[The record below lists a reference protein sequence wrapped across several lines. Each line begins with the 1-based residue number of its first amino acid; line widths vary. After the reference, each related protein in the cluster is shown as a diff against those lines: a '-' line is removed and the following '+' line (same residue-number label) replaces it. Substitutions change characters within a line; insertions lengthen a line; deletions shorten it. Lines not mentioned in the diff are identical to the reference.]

1 MPVSFDDLNET
12 LERRHSERSAPERST
27 PSNTTSVNA
36 PPLNDTPD
44 ISEERITD
52 DRIIQPSKLSDWN
65 DASAISKPSASMS
78 ELRAARKSAGMP
90 VLEDIDNLGKCCI
103 LLTEK
108 HEEVIHQISSFS
120 KEELLVIIL
129 CLDDKL
135 YSLLTD
141 LLGNLIETSGEEM
154 VRI

>member
-1 MPVSFDDLNET
+1 
-12 LERRHSERSAPERST
+12 
-27 PSNTTSVNA
+27 
-36 PPLNDTPD
+36 
-44 ISEERITD
+44 
-52 DRIIQPSKLSDWN
+52 
-65 DASAISKPSASMS
+65 
-78 ELRAARKSAGMP
+78 MP
-90 VLEDIDNLGKCCI
+90 VLEDIDNLGKRCI
-103 LLTEK
+103 FLAEK
-108 HEEVIHQISSFS
+108 HEEVVHKISSLS